1 MFIYSQTR
9 FALEFLVLVSYAAVL
24 WSNTPVSALS
34 EKSHH
39 GSTPRYLNQYLRA
52 KQGIDAEERALQARL
67 HAEISTDFQHLD
79 GDSGSPEKHK
89 SEHHKKAITKLR
101 EHARARQRAAAKDIL
116 VKHRLKVKRLA
127 KQRLVLTAHAKKVTD
142 KTPVQPSD
150 AGIKSTSVTN
160 SAAHPKTPPPP
171 HFDINTV
178 HRFDPGQSLSFAREL
193 FETFALSYA
202 DTSLMTGYV
211 GRDIVQ
217 LGAAPFAGDTLPFV
231 RLARPTM
238 IEAGHASYHASV
250 SESVKRQD

>member
-1 MFIYSQTR
+1 MCIYSQNRRVT
-9 FALEFLVLVSYAAVL
+9 EFLVLASYATVL
-24 WSNTPVSALS
+24 WSNDPVSALS
-34 EKSHH
+34 EKGHR
-39 GSTPRYLNQYLRA
+39 STPRYLNQYLRA
-52 KQGIDAEERALQARL
+52 KKGIDAEERALQARL

-79 GDSGSPEKHK
+79 GDSGSLKKHK
-89 SEHHKKAITKLR
+89 PEHHKAAITKLR
-101 EHARARQRAAAKDIL
+101 EHAKARQRAVAKDSL

-127 KQRLVLTAHAKKVTD
+127 KQRLVRNAHVKQAIEQTA
-142 KTPVQPSD
+142 VQPSD
-150 AGIKSTSVTN
+150 AGMKSTNSAG

-217 LGAAPFAGDTLPFV
+217 LGAPLS
-231 RLARPTM
+231 LRPSPS
-238 IEAGHASYHASV
+238 A
-250 SESVKRQD
+250 